1 MQIQLC
7 TLIYC
12 LQYEFFQSSFEMPGI
27 NYLIFYLSLS
37 QMLKAFNGL
46 IPSSLQCHHVLF
58 LYRKNCVS
66 FFSSP

>member
-27 NYLIFYLSLS
+27 NYLIFYLTLTNVDS
-37 QMLKAFNGL
+37 
-46 IPSSLQCHHVLF
+46 V
-58 LYRKNCVS
+58 
-66 FFSSP
+66 